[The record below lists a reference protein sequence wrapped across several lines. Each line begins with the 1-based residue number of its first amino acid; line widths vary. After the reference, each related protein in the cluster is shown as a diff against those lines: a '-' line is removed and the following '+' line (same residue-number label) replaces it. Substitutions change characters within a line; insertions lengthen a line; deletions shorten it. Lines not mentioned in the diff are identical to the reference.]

1 MERFIEG
8 EIVVVPFPNS
18 DLSGHKRRPALII
31 KSLVGNDVMLC
42 QITSKKR
49 YDCYSVGLDV
59 DDFEDGSLHEASVI
73 RPNRL
78 FTADVKLILYKIG
91 KLYWQTQIFIQY
103 VVSAVYTKDR
113 NIMRKNFCLLV

>member
-1 MERFIEG
+1 MEGFIEG
-8 EIVVVPFPNS
+8 EVVVVPFPNS
-18 DLSGHKRRPALII
+18 DLSGQKRRPALII

-49 YDCYSVGLDV
+49 HDCYSVELDT
-59 DDFEDGSLHEASVI
+59 DDFEDGNLNEVSVI

-91 KLYWQTQIFIQY
+91 KLNNLKIKEVQNKLI
-103 VVSAVYTKDR
+103 
-113 NIMRKNFCLLV
+113 NILTAQ